1 MTRYELLERIGVGG
15 MAEIFRGKA
24 VAAGGFEKPVAIKR
38 VLPHLSQ
45 DNRFVE
51 LLIAEAKI
59 LSQLRHRNIVQIYDV
74 GLGDDRQY
82 FLVMEFV
89 EGTDLG
95 ALFGSITPKNKRLP
109 AHITLHIGAEVC
121 EALDH
126 AHRSRGP
133 DGQVLGLVHRDVS
146 PSNVMLSQSGEVKLT
161 DFGIATR
168 MEEAT
173 GHGGVRGKFAYIS
186 PEQAFAQRVDAR
198 SDVFSL
204 GIVLYELFLGR
215 RLFSGLADFDA
226 LAAVREAKI
235 PRPRSID
242 PGLSPELEEIL
253 MTALAKDPGHRF
265 PDAATFGAKLRGY
278 RYAALSQGGD
288 PAKEIARILARY
300 AGNDAPSGR
309 RERTFVKI
317 ATAAGFDGG
326 LDGAKPAAAE
336 HLRQARAVIDQFEEE
351 TRAMDISAAE
361 LFAQQERAELG
372 ESAGAGPGSSPME
385 DEDKTTIMARRAPEA
400 PGRPTTED
408 EGAVIRS
415 VDVELSDSVE
425 LDLAALGMAQTRP
438 RPADREPPLRADPS
452 ENRVENRGPARAY
465 DRPTRESSVPEVR
478 YPSAADIPGQ
488 RPRVLANTKRAA
500 KKPSARRLA
509 RWQLW
514 LIWIVAAMAAFALAF
529 FITGVV
535 LADPAPSAAGVID
548 SGSPPP
554 AVDAA
559 PR

>member
-38 VLPHLSQ
+38 ILPHLSQ

-95 ALFGSITPKNKRLP
+95 ALFGAITPKKKRLP
-109 AHITLHIGAEVC
+109 AHIALHIGAEVC

-126 AHRSRGP
+126 AHRAKGP

-186 PEQAFAQRVDAR
+186 PEQAFAKRVDAR

-204 GIVLYELFLGR
+204 GIVLYELILGS

-242 PGLSPELEEIL
+242 PELAPELEDIL
-253 MTALAKDPGHRF
+253 LTALAKNPAERF
-265 PDAATFGAKLRGY
+265 PDAAAFGAKLRGY
-278 RYAALSQGGD
+278 RYAVLSSGGD
-288 PAKEIARILARY
+288 PAKEIARILSRY
-300 AGNDAPSGR
+300 GDVETTSDK
-309 RERTFVKI
+309 RERTFIKI
-317 ATAAGFDGG
+317 STAAGFSGG
-326 LDGAKPAAAE
+326 IEGARPVAAE
-336 HLRQARAVIDQFEEE
+336 GIRQARAVIDQFEEE
-351 TRAMDISAAE
+351 TRAMDISASE
-361 LFAQQERAELG
+361 LFAQQERAEL
-372 ESAGAGPGSSPME
+372 AQDPGSSPA
-385 DEDKTTIMARRAPEA
+385 DDDKTTIMARRAPEA
-400 PGRPTTED
+400 PGRAASVEEEAT
-408 EGAVIRS
+408 VIQS
-415 VDVELSDSVE
+415 VDVEVSDAVE
-425 LDLAALGMAQTRP
+425 LALGNPHAP
-438 RPADREPPLRADPS
+438 PHISKPVSINPPLVASDPDPTAA
-452 ENRVENRGPARAY
+452 PARSFH
-465 DRPTRESSVPEVR
+465 RPKRESSVPEVK
-478 YPSAADIPGQ
+478 YPSARDITGQ
-488 RPRVLANTKRAA
+488 RPALSRTRSNKARAGGGG
-500 KKPSARRLA
+500 LE

-514 LIWIVAAMAAFALAF
+514 AIWVVVALAAFALAF
-529 FITGVV
+529 FITGRV
-535 LADPAPSAAGVID
+535 LADPGSAPAA
-548 SGSPPP
+548 
-554 AVDAA
+554 ATDADA
-559 PR
+559 GTAAANDARAAQPR